1 MEVIREI
8 PGVSIMDSVLARTFQ
23 VPREREREQEESRGK
38 KDGTDAGVWDA
49 AIMDEVLAMA

>member
-23 VPREREREQEESRGK
+23 VSREQEASIGK
-38 KDGTDAGVWDA
+38 KDGTDASVWDA
-49 AIMDEVLAMA
+49 AIMDKVLAMA